1 MISRVTH
8 AISGSGMEE
17 TPTSCGME
25 ETLTFYRS
33 ICGYMLCPHKNS

>member
-17 TPTSCGME
+17 TPTSCG
-25 ETLTFYRS
+25 FYS
-33 ICGYMLCPHKNS
+33 PNIFENYMWIYVVSP